1 MPVPPLL
8 PVDWHHIFHLQHAI
22 SGYCPLLQT
31 RMLHPDLHS
40 KVFPTSKTTTSSL
53 SPSSSS
59 PAAAP
64 LNTSMEPTADMVKFA
79 IGHLEKQNLWGKE
92 AIPVPNTT
100 FPVPPLRG
108 LTIED
113 HFYNIG
119 KLDSERYQELAT
131 TFAQSPVHSPPET
144 WILQEGWTRYG
155 KDGSVTRV
163 DFPKEKML
171 TFDVETVP
179 NLSKYPVMACALSP
193 KAWYGWVSPWLIN
206 PLTKDGR
213 QNDCHLI
220 SFGPSQNRK
229 GDERILVGHNVG
241 YDRARVLEEY
251 CLEQNGMRYIDTMS
265 LHIAASGLCTQ
276 QRPSWLKYSK
286 AIENSDSAYVDA
298 FKDTT
303 GKYFDVSAVNSLL
316 QVAKFHCGINMDKA
330 PRDLLVEA
338 TDIGLIQE
346 NFQNLMTYCGQDVVA
361 THAVYQQTFPKYL
374 ETCPH
379 PVSFGGMLQMG
390 SSFLTVNEGWTAYIA
405 RCNKMYR
412 EMAEN
417 VESKLML
424 LAENALDNFA
434 KDPEYFRN
442 DPWLSQLDWTMPAR
456 RYREGKLKADGITY
470 VKGQEPKMICA
481 TKILPDKPQWFRGL
495 WSAEE
500 KRIKLTTR
508 QRVAP
513 LLLKLQWGEFP
524 LVHSS
529 LHGWTFRVPREDTY
543 TTKLAELDFPAEGEA
558 GFQDGINSTDFRYY
572 RLPHKSGEGVNV
584 GNPLAKG
591 YISYFEDN
599 VLNSFAGEGGSIEDG
614 SGQLARQALDMNAQ
628 CAYWV
633 SARERIEDQFVVWDE
648 GTDGLGKRMKLPER
662 DGEGRTNGII
672 LPQIITMGTVTRRA
686 VEKTWMTASNAKKNR
701 IGSELKSNVEAPAG
715 YKIVG
720 ADVDSEE
727 LWISSLMGDAQFR
740 MHGATAL
747 GWMTLQGT
755 KAAGTDLHSKTAN
768 ILGISRDQAKIFN
781 YGRIYGAGVK
791 FAARLMQQFNSTI
804 DAAEAKQRATN
815 LYTATKG
822 LKQQKAS
829 EYELVHDR
837 PFWHGGSESY
847 MFNSLERTATADDPR
862 TPALG
867 CGITDAL
874 KPKHTESQFMTSRV
888 NWVVQSSGVDYLH
901 MLLVSMNYLIK
912 KYDIKARFMLCVH
925 DEVRY
930 MVKEE
935 DSARATLALQV
946 SNLWTRAMFSYKL
959 GIHDLPQSVA
969 FFSSVDVDH
978 VFRKEVNM
986 DCLTPTQ
993 PHPIPHG
1000 QSLTFEGVLDLT
1012 DGGKLEPVAPGFEDA
1027 AEDSIP
1033 FALLTKDQQQILL
1046 QQAQQ
1051 DLPVIQ
1057 EITDSQKQGQQEQVN
1072 GLVKTAAQ
1080 NAEERNSIFLQA
1092 QSLATMSAIKKAIKI
1107 RQAEAEDAYRAQVKA
1122 ERKRLEEV
1130 ERASRGVGDGDD
1142 GCGQGGEIVKA
1153 VTTKRK
1159 STTTAAP
1166 KSRKRIV
1173 RDATPF
1179 TPKPKSTKGWGRVVS
1194 VEELQEE
1201 LTETFQQER
1210 QQQSSGSS
1218 AAKEILQEAVIE
1230 AREVEEAIAFIDDGT
1245 PEETGFAA
1253 AFEDDVSDEALATAS
1268 LDDDCARQSK
1278 EWLQSFTKEYTSD
1291 SRPLAFGHASVDF
1304 GLPFESKHLPHIPP
1318 SAADVARET
1327 SILDDVFIANNLSS
1341 YVTSHR
1347 TSHAGAR
1354 ETSGSTRTGSMVTSG
1369 GRALKPTTNTT
1380 HAPTTSTYLNLRSNT
1395 LHGLRATGA
1404 ISASTSAPSSTTTYP
1419 RRNNASTYKP
1429 TARADVQ
1436 SYGQFHEIYQQQKT
1450 RAANIDTAAMRGSP
1464 GSSSRSSSGIVK
1476 MSPSSHREIIQRA
1489 GDADTTAAAARQE
1502 RGDGSSWP
1510 TSTASSQSSSSSS
1523 SRTTSSAQTTT
1534 RGQTSQHSRFLG
1546 SR

>member
-1 MPVPPLL
+1 
-8 PVDWHHIFHLQHAI
+8 
-22 SGYCPLLQT
+22 
-31 RMLHPDLHS
+31 
-40 KVFPTSKTTTSSL
+40 
-53 SPSSSS
+53 
-59 PAAAP
+59 
-64 LNTSMEPTADMVKFA
+64 MVKLA
-79 IGHLEKQNLWGKE
+79 IGHLKKQNLWGKE

-108 LTIED
+108 ATIED

-119 KLDSERYQELAT
+119 KLDSQVYQELAIR
-131 TFAQSPVHSPPET
+131 FAQSPVHSPPPQE

-155 KDGSVTRV
+155 KDGSVTKV
-163 DFPKEKML
+163 DYPKDKMF

-179 NLSKYPVMACALSP
+179 SLSKYPIMACAFSEE
-193 KAWYGWVSPWLIN
+193 AWM
-206 PLTKDGR
+206 
-213 QNDCHLI
+213 
-220 SFGPSQNRK
+220 

-251 CLEQNGMRYIDTMS
+251 CLQQNGMRYLDTMS

-286 AIENSDSAYVDA
+286 AIENEDEAYVDA

-316 QVAKFHCGINMDKA
+316 QVSKFHCGINMDKA
-330 PRDLLVEA
+330 PRNILVEA

-346 NFQNLMTYCGQDVVA
+346 NFQDLMTYCGQDVVA
-361 THAVYQQTFPKYL
+361 THAVYRQTFPKFL

-379 PVSFGGMLQMG
+379 PVSFAGMLQMG
-390 SSFLTVNEGWTAYIA
+390 SSFLTVNEGWTAYVT

-424 LAENALDNFA
+424 LAQKALDNFER
-434 KDPEYFRN
+434 DPEFFRS
-442 DPWLSQLDWTMPAR
+442 DPWLSQLDWTLPPR
-456 RYREGKLKADGITY
+456 RWREGQMKVDGSDW
-470 VKGQEPKMICA
+470 VKGKEAKWICG
-481 TKILPDKPQWFRGL
+481 TKNLPDKPQWFRGL
-495 WSAEE
+495 WSTDE

-513 LLLKLQWGEFP
+513 ILLKLQWRGFP

-529 LHGWTFRVPREDTY
+529 LHGWTFRVPREDDEY
-543 TTKLAELDFPAEGEA
+543 TTKVAELTFPPEGEA
-558 GFQDGINSTDFRYY
+558 GFQEGINLTDYRYY

-584 GNPLAKG
+584 GNPLAKS

-599 VLNSFAGEGGSIEDG
+599 VLSSFAGEGSGSSGEDG
-614 SGQLARQALDMNAQ
+614 SSQLARQALDMNAQ

-633 SARERIEDQFVVWDE
+633 SARERIVDQFVVWDK
-648 GTDGLGKRMKLPER
+648 GAGGLGEKMQLPER
-662 DGEGRTNGII
+662 SGEDSLSGII

-701 IGSELKSNVEAPAG
+701 IGSELKSMVEAPAG

-755 KAAGTDLHSKTAN
+755 KAAGTDLHSKTAQ

-791 FAARLMQQFNSTI
+791 FAARLMQQFNSAI

-822 LKQQKAS
+822 LKQHKAP

-837 PFWHGGSESY
+837 PFWHGGTESY

-874 KPKHTESQFMTSRV
+874 KPKHTETQFMTSRV

-912 KYDIKARFMLCVH
+912 KYDIQARFMLCVH

-935 DSARATLALQV
+935 DTARATLALQV

-1000 QSLTFEGVLDLT
+1000 QSLTIEGVLDLT
-1012 DGGKLEPVAPGFEDA
+1012 NGGELGPIAPGFVDA
-1027 AEDSIP
+1027 AEDPIP
-1033 FALLTKDQQQILL
+1033 FSLLSKDHQQQLLL
-1046 QQAQQ
+1046 QQAPQQ
-1051 DLPVIQ
+1051 SSKIQ
-1057 EITDSQKQGQQEQVN
+1057 EITESSSLPSSPFAEEIN
-1072 GLVKTAAQ
+1072 GLVKTEAQ

-1092 QSLATMSAIKKAIKI
+1092 QSLATMREIKDALKKRRAD
-1107 RQAEAEDAYRAQVKA
+1107 AEAAYRAQVAA
-1122 ERKRLEEV
+1122 ERKKLEDA
-1130 ERASRGVGDGDD
+1130 ERASRRAAGHGSDDD
-1142 GCGQGGEIVKA
+1142 GGSGGEILKTVKRK
-1153 VTTKRK
+1153 VTTTTPAKPRK
-1159 STTTAAP
+1159 P
-1166 KSRKRIV
+1166 RIV
-1173 RDATPF
+1173 RDPVPF
-1179 TPKPKSTKGWGRVVS
+1179 AASKPRSAKGKWGMVQDSSELEADLAEDAKS
-1194 VEELQEE
+1194 QE
-1201 LTETFQQER
+1201 QARKQK
-1210 QQQSSGSS
+1210 QQQ
-1218 AAKEILQEAVIE
+1218 AEKEGVVK
-1230 AREVEEAIAFIDDGT
+1230 ARQSTEVEEEMPLVDDGT
-1245 PEETGFAA
+1245 PEDSGAFSTAAAVAGA
-1253 AFEDDVSDEALATAS
+1253 AFEDVLSEVVPPAS
-1268 LDDDCARQSK
+1268 AVDLEDD
-1278 EWLQSFTKEYTSD
+1278 LTKTTNKWWHESRGEYASAPLSPPTETI
-1291 SRPLAFGHASVDF
+1291 SRDAGPSHV
-1304 GLPFESKHLPHIPP
+1304 FESSHLPYIPP
-1318 SAADVARET
+1318 STTDHARET
-1327 SILDDVFIANNLSS
+1327 TALMRERGGWDRKSSSVFFPESLPS
-1341 YVTSHR
+1341 YVVPQGAGHSHGGSMGVSRGGGASGRGSGAWGTSR
-1347 TSHAGAR
+1347 SPSVSTTMTGGSTNAGAR
-1354 ETSGSTRTGSMVTSG
+1354 STTATSPVSSYGSSSSAGPRIIN
-1369 GRALKPTTNTT
+1369 ALPARPARKGDIV
-1380 HAPTTSTYLNLRSNT
+1380 APAS
-1395 LHGLRATGA
+1395 A
-1404 ISASTSAPSSTTTYP
+1404 SASTTPTPTPATSTSTITPPPPCPTYSP
-1419 RRNNASTYKP
+1419 HSGASRKDVLSRNQREQYNM
-1429 TARADVQ
+1429 
-1436 SYGQFHEIYQQQKT
+1436 QQKH
-1450 RAANIDTAAMRGSP
+1450 RAANVDAAAMRSSSTGRGGNYTSVPASSARVVFEYGKTLRQVDRESASAGGTGAGRGIGEGRSRSEASTNYYQRSSYNSGSSP
-1464 GSSSRSSSGIVK
+1464 SSRPSSSSTSSRSSSSTNWG
-1476 MSPSSHREIIQRA
+1476 
-1489 GDADTTAAAARQE
+1489 GDYEQ
-1502 RGDGSSWP
+1502 GW
-1510 TSTASSQSSSSSS
+1510 
-1523 SRTTSSAQTTT
+1523 
-1534 RGQTSQHSRFLG
+1534 
-1546 SR
+1546 